1 MMKKIV
7 AAGLALTASISVAQ
21 QPNAPPPGGPPQRDA
36 ARDAEMKKRSADD
49 IALLLDLKPA
59 QRPALDAY
67 LAAGPGFGPPMPPKP
82 PADRLVRPGEQG
94 FLERLDGI
102 EKQLAA
108 EDSRRRAGIAAARSF
123 YGQLD
128 ARQKQLFEALE
139 RVRHAP
145 PPRPQMIMRLHN
157 GGPSGPGGPG
167 GPDMPPPPMP
177 DGASE

>member
-7 AAGLALTASISVAQ
+7 AACLALTASIGVAQ
-21 QPNAPPPGGPPQRDA
+21 PPQSPPSPGGPPQRDA
-36 ARDAEMKKRSADD
+36 AHDATMKARAADD

-59 QRPALDAY
+59 QRPALNTY
-67 LAAGPGFGPPMPPKP
+67 LATGPGFGPPMPAKP
-82 PADRLVRPGEQG
+82 PVDRLVRPGEPG
-94 FLERLDGI
+94 FIERLDAM
-102 EKQLAA
+102 EKQIAA
-108 EDSRRRAGIAAARSF
+108 EDSRRRAGIVAARSF

-145 PPRPQMIMRLHN
+145 PPRPQMIMRLHH
-157 GGPSGPGGPG
+157 GGPG
-167 GPDMPPPPMP
+167 GPDMPPPPPPMP